1 MRAEKSPTFSIKQKK
16 REDFKNLLASFVHP
30 QGFEPWT
37 H

>member
-1 MRAEKSPTFSIKQKK
+1 MTFKCQEIKK
-16 REDFKNLLASFVHP
+16 RLKKSLFLKVHP

>member
-1 MRAEKSPTFSIKQKK
+1 MKGNTENKK
-16 REDFKNLLASFVHP
+16 KVSEEILKPFLVHP

>member
-1 MRAEKSPTFSIKQKK
+1 MWAEKSPTFSIKQK

>member
-1 MRAEKSPTFSIKQKK
+1 MVGRNIKQK
-16 REDFKNLLASFVHP
+16 RAFLLRNALFVHP